1 MIRRAVMVSI
11 GLLMSL
17 ALALSGLTAAW
28 LAGVKIPFASGAT
41 YMKIEKVGSAHFAGE
56 PEDTVFIL
64 LVGNDYRPEVG
75 GARGDALHV
84 VGVNPAL
91 GQATII
97 NIPRD
102 TCAYVPGSGTT
113 KINAAHALGGP
124 KLQAEV
130 LGTLLGVSIP
140 YAVSVDFA
148 GFQGIVDGAGGV
160 TVDVPTAMSDH
171 YSGAYFEA
179 GEVHMNGS
187 QALAFSRDR
196 HDFATGD
203 IQRSWNQGYL
213 ILSAI
218 GQLQEQAKDTAG
230 RFELLALLGRHAQ
243 LDGVGLADLYRL
255 GRLAY
260 EIDTDQVKNVT
271 LPVGSGG
278 CSGGLTPNGDAP
290 GLLADF
296 ADDGVLQDH

>member
-1 MIRRAVMVSI
+1 MRRATIVSL
-11 GLLMSL
+11 GLISSL
-17 ALALSGLTAAW
+17 ALAVSGLTAAW
-28 LAGVKIPFASGAT
+28 LAGIRVPLASGAT
-41 YMKIEKVGSAHFAGE
+41 YVTIAKSGSAHFAGE
-56 PEDTVFIL
+56 PDGTVFIL
-64 LVGNDYRPEVG
+64 LVGSDLRPGVG

-84 VGVNPAL
+84 VGLNPTL
-91 GQATII
+91 GEGTII
-97 NIPRD
+97 DIPRD

-113 KINAAHALGGP
+113 KVNSAHAYGGP

-130 LGTLLGVSIP
+130 LGTMLGVTIP

-148 GFQGIVDGAGGV
+148 GFQGIVDAVGGV
-160 TVDVPTAMSDH
+160 TVDVPTEMSDH
-171 YSGAYFEA
+171 YSSAYFSP
-179 GEVHMNGS
+179 GPVRMNGG

-196 HDFATGD
+196 HDFPTGD

-218 GQLQEQAKDTAG
+218 GQLQTEAKDTAG

-243 LDGVGLADLYRL
+243 LEGVGLADLYRL

-260 EIDTDQVKNVT
+260 AIDTAKIKNVK
-271 LPVGSGG
+271 LPVASGG
-278 CSGGLTPNGDAP
+278 CAGGLTPNGDAP

-296 ADDGVLQDH
+296 ADDGVLQTH

>member
-1 MIRRAVMVSI
+1 MRRAVIISVCAVTS
-11 GLLMSL
+11 LLL
-17 ALALSGLTAAW
+17 AVSGLTAAW
-28 LAGVKIPFASGAT
+28 LAGVKIPIASGAT

-56 PEDTVFIL
+56 PEETVFIL

-84 VGVNPAL
+84 VGLNPSL
-91 GQATII
+91 HQGTII

-113 KINAAHALGGP
+113 KVNAAHATGGP
-124 KLQAEV
+124 RLQAEV
-130 LGTLLGVSIP
+130 LGSMLGVSIP
-140 YAVSVDFA
+140 FAVSVDFA
-148 GFQGIVDGAGGV
+148 GFEGIVNGVGGV
-160 TVDVPTAMSDH
+160 TVNVPSEMSDH
-171 YSGAYFEA
+171 YSGAYFA
-179 GEVHMNGS
+179 PGEMRMSGT

-203 IQRSWNQGYL
+203 IQRSWNQGHL

-218 GQLQEQAKDTAG
+218 GQLQVEAKDTAG
-230 RFELLALLGRHAQ
+230 KFNLLALLGRHAQ

-260 EIDTDQVKNVT
+260 DVEPSQIKNVT

-296 ADDGVLQDH
+296 ADDGVLQSH